1 MDMFKYLDLTIQTA
15 DSAQERW
22 RSKYIQGTVA
32 GVICD
37 RSSESKC
44 LQEGSETCCSV
55 IYGWETV
62 TLFNRQEEEL
72 EVAEFHW
79 EWPGWT
85 GLEMS
90 IEQEQLMFCILK
102 AKFERIEE

>member
-1 MDMFKYLDLTIQTA
+1 MHKRGEEA
-15 DSAQERW
+15 SAFRAQWLGWFVTEAY
-22 RSKYIQGTVA
+22 S
-32 GVICD
+32 
-37 RSSESKC
+37 SNSESKC

-62 TLFNRQEEEL
+62 TLFNKQEDEL
-72 EVAEFHW
+72 EVAEFHL

-85 GLEMS
+85 ELEMS
-90 IEQEQLMFCILK
+90 IEQEELMFCIFK